1 MKKFLFR
8 PFRHPSKDAEEQPAV
23 TQHAH
28 LKRREQVR
36 KAQRTHRERKEA
48 YVRALEDEVLQ
59 LRTNE
64 ANILQEAKNL
74 HAEIGRLKS
83 ILTQHGIELQSEVNS
98 STIYQDRDDYD
109 ISSGHSVISLRNNVI
124 TGQQLHVKEGSS
136 DLASGDEGFFLSG
149 SSAGSGP
156 RTVNLVSRAQYLS
169 RDYPSSTSAPI
180 LSPTEVSGT
189 SSSAR
194 SPNSMVDL
202 DLTSIGI
209 EFVLTLESPCLS
221 HIPSNSKEPSAPT
234 GHALTAS
241 APLLFRAP
249 PAQTSQFPTST
260 GWETTTAGLE
270 RLLALS
276 SNLELKDEVTP
287 VQAWNY
293 ILQHPAF
300 DGIDLDLLGRLTRKL
315 LKHVVCHGFGGVI
328 EQAIFENCVLEV
340 FVVGRSI

>member
-1 MKKFLFR
+1 MA
-8 PFRHPSKDAEEQPAV
+8 HASQYSTDAEEQPAV
-23 TQHAH
+23 TQHAQ

-48 YVRALEDEVLQ
+48 YVKALEDEVLQ

-74 HAEIGRLKS
+74 HAEIGRLKR
-83 ILTQHGIELQSEVNS
+83 ILTEHGIELQSEVNS

-109 ISSGHSVISLRNNVI
+109 ISSGDSVISLRNNVI

-149 SSAGSGP
+149 SSAGSPSGP
-156 RTVNLVSRAQYLS
+156 RKVNLFGRAQYLS

-202 DLTSIGI
+202 DLTSIGM

-221 HIPSNSKEPSAPT
+221 HIPSNSKEPSVPT

-241 APLLFRAP
+241 APLLFLAP
-249 PAQTSQFPTST
+249 AAQTSQLPTST
-260 GWETTTAGLE
+260 VWETPTAGLE

-293 ILQHPAF
+293 IRQQPAF
-300 DGIDLDLLGRLTRKL
+300 DGIDIDLLGRLTRKL
-315 LKHVVCHGFGGVI
+315 LKHVTCHGFGAVI
-328 EQAIFENCVLEV
+328 EQAIFENSVSEV